1 MSPQE
6 IAAQLRK
13 CSVGDCDGCPY
24 RYVDDY
30 EAGCGRLLADAAL
43 LLSVVFSGDSTITL
57 TLDGKE
63 VAKHCF

>member
-1 MSPQE
+1 MTPQE
-6 IAAQLRK
+6 ITAQMRK
-13 CSVGDCDGCPY
+13 CSVGDCEGCPY

-43 LLSVVFSGDSTITL
+43 LLSVVYPSDVTIAL